1 MDATWWKFPYGPEKS
16 NPFTGIDSSIS
27 YDHFIWKNLSIST
40 VDAGMEV
47 VAYLLGSGSYGIQ
60 RSTNP
65 LGCILLQIALVPK
78 VGDTLKF

>member
-1 MDATWWKFPYGPEKS
+1 MDF
-16 NPFTGIDSSIS
+16 SIS
-27 YDHFIWKNLSIST
+27 YDRFISGEPEYFQ

-47 VAYLLGSGSYGIQ
+47 VAYLLGSGSYYIQ

-78 VGDTLKF
+78 IGDTLKF

>member
-1 MDATWWKFPYGPEKS
+1 MQFGESSLIDQRGQIHSLEWTSAFLITISYRE
-16 NPFTGIDSSIS
+16 NPSIS
-27 YDHFIWKNLSIST
+27 R

-47 VAYLLGSGSYGIQ
+47 VAYLLGSGSYYIQ

-78 VGDTLKF
+78 IGDTLKF